1 MYIDVTYNK
10 QFALILNIVDIWMFF
25 FVLMNFISTSIP
37 HQRLLT
43 SD

>member
-25 FVLMNFISTSIP
+25 FTHEFYFYFYTTST
-37 HQRLLT
+37 T
-43 SD
+43 SDF